1 MFEKSCLMVSAA
13 FPLFIGDWRGL
24 SLHFRENRLHFHK
37 VRFLVVR
44 IWYNSRTK
52 DKRRKNMIKAP
63 MVFNYENIK
72 AEITELEGESQRL
85 FDEIFNMLDRID
97 SKDNE
102 RRISLWLTASRGTA
116 KDYDFEDEE
125 EGLLYFEAKTL
136 DEAEEKFRK
145 RYPEENYWF
154 KVNTMHDDE
163 YRYIQFG
170 LFRILIGKK
179 GRRERITFPDDECD
193 VDCLDLLQWL
203 HYSIQEKMKE
213 IEQGIYGK
221 NLERNLPY
229 KHRCGIILRSKFWE
243 LKPNDKEYVI
253 GKLSQ
258 EDIEQFIKLYEIEG
272 TSYYPE
278 GRIKSM
284 CFNEYFKIAIYGYKA
299 MGLTLKGSLKEQF
312 ETYGEDFGG
321 RILDELDMT
330 SKKDFFEFFAN
341 GSHRGGHPWGIW
353 RGSSRSR
360 IMLRPQLDR
369 EGYCFLMSGDEN
381 WSCYEI
387 VKIYL
392 ALKENDVPVKLSNF
406 RRIVEYLQEKDYVG
420 IVPYDS
426 ICCYCQSMFPNNDV
440 QDFRHFHEEVKGMF
454 EAIEWLPLRD
464 YKLKE

>member
-1 MFEKSCLMVSAA
+1 
-13 FPLFIGDWRGL
+13 
-24 SLHFRENRLHFHK
+24 
-37 VRFLVVR
+37 
-44 IWYNSRTK
+44 
-52 DKRRKNMIKAP
+52 MIKAP

-116 KDYDFEDEE
+116 KDYDFENEE
-125 EGLLYFEAKTL
+125 EELLYFEAKTL

-170 LFRILIGKK
+170 LFRILIGKE
-179 GRRERITFPDDECD
+179 GRRERTMFPDDESE
-193 VDCLDLLQWL
+193 VDCLDFLEWL

-229 KHRCGIILRSKFWE
+229 KHRCGIILRSKFWG
-243 LKPNDKEYVI
+243 LKPDDKEYVI

-284 CFNEYFKIAIYGYKA
+284 CFNEYFKMAIYGYKA

-330 SKKDFFEFFAN
+330 SKKDFFEFFTN

-406 RRIVEYLQEKDYVG
+406 RSIVEYLQEKDYVG

-426 ICCYCQSMFPNNDV
+426 MCCYCQSMFPNNDV

-454 EAIEWLPLRD
+454 EAIEWLPLGD